1 MDSATKEL
9 MLIPNIGKAMARD
22 FQLIG
27 ITSQAEIA
35 TSEPDDLYLRL
46 CLATGQRQDPCV
58 WDTFASAVHFCRTG
72 EAKKWWDF
80 TEERKKRGIP
90 NWKR

>member
-1 MDSATKEL
+1 MDDAMKEL
-9 MLIPNIGKAMARD
+9 MAIPNIGKAMARD

-27 ITSQAEIA
+27 IDSQAEIA
-35 TSEPDDLYLRL
+35 QSEPDDLYLRL
-46 CLATGQRQDPCV
+46 CQATGQRQDPCV

-80 TEERKKRGIP
+80 TEDRKKRGLP
-90 NWKR
+90 DWKR